1 MFLISIPYAS
11 PRLQFDGSFDYLT
24 FILIIINIVIITIVI
39 IIIIIIIAIILCN
52 VYYVFELA
60 VFFELFLL

>member
-11 PRLQFDGSFDYLT
+11 PRLQFDGSFDHLT
-24 FILIIINIVIITIVI
+24 FILIIIIIVIITII